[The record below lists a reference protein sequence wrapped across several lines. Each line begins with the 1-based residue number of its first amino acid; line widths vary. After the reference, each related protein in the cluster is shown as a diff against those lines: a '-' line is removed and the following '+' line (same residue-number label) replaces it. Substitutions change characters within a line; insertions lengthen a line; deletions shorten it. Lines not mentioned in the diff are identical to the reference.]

1 MEKGKIN
8 FVRIHTINKMNPRK
22 KIFGVCL
29 FAASAALWTA
39 CGESPQSDDAIT
51 DTEVNAT
58 ASEQNDLEKAERVKH
73 VFRAVP
79 SPMEMASML
88 KKTGATYNVEL
99 INDVKNVNTYNTSRS
114 QALNLGIYG
123 AGLSYASVFNQNQ
136 ESIIYLS
143 CAKKLA
149 DNLGVSKAFDDETI
163 ERMES
168 NVDNRDSLLNIVSE
182 TYYMLDAYLKENGRE
197 NISAMVIAGGW
208 VEGLHISTSVAM
220 SSDNPSEELM
230 NRIADQKISL
240 KNLIELIE
248 DYNSGDRLEEVLT
261 DLNTLK
267 AVFDKAVTVEKGE
280 SQISED
286 NDGTAVIGGTVS
298 TSFSEGG
305 LGEIHRAVQ
314 EIRTRYIS

>member
-1 MEKGKIN
+1 
-8 FVRIHTINKMNPRK
+8 MNPRK
-22 KIFGVCL
+22 KLFSVCVL
-29 FAASAALWTA
+29 AASAAIWTA
-39 CGESPQSDDAIT
+39 CGETPQADDAIT
-51 DTEVNAT
+51 EAEAKTTEID
-58 ASEQNDLEKAERVKH
+58 QNDLEKAKRVKH

-88 KKTGATYNVEL
+88 KKTGATYNTDFL
-99 INDVKNVNTYNTSRS
+99 NDVKNVNTYNTSRS

-163 ERMES
+163 ERMEA

-197 NISAMVIAGGW
+197 NISAMVITGGW
-208 VEGLHISTSVAM
+208 IEGLHISTSVAV
-220 SSDNPSEELM
+220 SSDEPSEELLR
-230 NRIADQKISL
+230 RIADQKISL
-240 KNLIELIE
+240 ANLIELIE
-248 DYNSGDRLEEVLT
+248 DYNSGERLGEVLT

-267 AVFDKAVTVEKGE
+267 GVFDKAVIVEKGA
-280 SQISED
+280 SQTAT
-286 NDGTAVIGGTVS
+286 DGDGVAVIGGTVES
-298 TSFSEGG
+298 SFSQDG
-305 LGEIHRAVQ
+305 LAEIHSAVEKIRA
-314 EIRTRYIS
+314 RYIS

>member
-1 MEKGKIN
+1 
-8 FVRIHTINKMNPRK
+8 MNLRQK
-22 KIFGVCL
+22 TAGICL
-29 FAASAALWTA
+29 IVASAAFWTA
-39 CGESPQSDDAIT
+39 CGEAPKGDDAIT
-51 DTEVNAT
+51 DTEAT
-58 ASEQNDLEKAERVKH
+58 AAADGQNDLDKAERVKH

-88 KKTGATYNVEL
+88 KKTGATYNADL
-99 INDVKNVNTYNTSRS
+99 LNDVKNVNKYNTSRS

-123 AGLSYASVFNQNQ
+123 AGLSYTSVFNQNQ

-197 NISAMVIAGGW
+197 NISAMVVAGGW

-220 SSDNPSEELM
+220 SSEKPSDELLS
-230 NRIADQKISL
+230 RIADQKISL

-248 DYNSGDRLEEVLT
+248 DYNTGEKLDEVLT
-261 DLNTLK
+261 DLKTLSDVYET
-267 AVFDKAVTVEKGE
+267 AVKVETSE
-280 SQISED
+280 SKKSKD
-286 NDGTAVIGGTVS
+286 SDGMAVIGDNVT
-298 TSFSEGG
+298 TTFSPKG
-305 LGEIHRAVQ
+305 LEEIHRAVQ
-314 EIRTRYIS
+314 EIRARYIS